1 MLSKEENIFFFL
13 HLCMHLYGT
22 LNSTNMIP
30 NSRYI
35 IPSFYCIFGS
45 YKKNEY
51 INQITMW
58 ETQTVAT
65 SNPFNRL
72 MLFIVV

>member
-1 MLSKEENIFFFL
+1 
-13 HLCMHLYGT
+13 
-22 LNSTNMIP
+22 MIP
-30 NSRYI
+30 NSYYI
-35 IPSFYCIFGS
+35 IPSLYYVFSS
-45 YKKNEY
+45 YEKHEY

-58 ETQTVAT
+58 AKQTVGT